1 MTNIVV
7 ATRSGLAVGPD
18 GTKYRLARGRTLA
31 DARHPLAQAHPD
43 LFSAYTIELSV
54 DDPEAGGDPAAE
66 RGDVATGAHKVGEV
80 EAVAED
86 YRTQLATIAEGL
98 YARGLVP
105 AELDTDRPGWLA
117 ELIFAVIDAP
127 ATAAVDEPDDA
138 PEAPAPDSLP
148 KPRKRAP
155 RPRAGDTQE

>member
-43 LFSAYTIELSV
+43 LFSPYTIELTV
-54 DDPEAGGDPAAE
+54 DDPEAGGGNLERGEMSAEVLGELVDARSAAE
-66 RGDVATGAHKVGEV
+66 G
-80 EAVAED
+80 

-105 AELDTDRPGWLA
+105 ADIWLGHR
-117 ELIFAVIDAP
+117 
-127 ATAAVDEPDDA
+127 TGDEPDDA